1 MTATSVPSTGELR
14 RRALVALGEQQ
25 DERAEDALSHGDLS
39 FAWAV
44 ARWDSSAGPVEGHR
58 ATLTLDARRLGQ
70 LGAHPA
76 ARDAICAALAAAVAE
91 ERGQSMV
98 ELAIRWSPD
107 APTRD
112 APYRDASPSRATLG
126 EAVIEYLEGAGN
138 GRLARAVRRA
148 SFEHARGADVVVRGL
163 PEEAAEGVYEL
174 VRAVRDLLGDARLHV
189 RVEP

>member
-1 MTATSVPSTGELR
+1 VTAASVPLTGELR
-14 RRALVALGEQQ
+14 RRALVALGEQR

-44 ARWDSSAGPVEGHR
+44 ARWTSSAGPVEGHR

-91 ERGQSMV
+91 QPGQSLL
-98 ELAIRWSPD
+98 ELVVRWSPD

-112 APYRDASPSRATLG
+112 APYRDAPPSRATLSD
-126 EAVIEYLEGAGN
+126 AVVDYLDGAGN
-138 GRLARAVRRA
+138 GRLARAVRQA
-148 SFEHARGADVVVRGL
+148 SFEHAGETDVVVRSL

-174 VRAVRDLLGDARLHV
+174 VRAVRDLLGDARLRV